1 VLDWI
6 DAHQF
11 FIDITLIS
19 TLLVMSVFVVFH
31 AGVFSLA
38 SVGFMAVGAYGTAIL
53 TTKSGFPVWIGIL
66 CGVVLAS
73 VVALVVGLLVA
84 RLTGIYLA
92 LATFAL
98 AQAILVAIRE
108 LHVTN
113 GVQGIIG
120 IPLHTFTWQAALM
133 LAVLGVILQL
143 VHRSHL
149 GRALRSARMDDVVAR
164 GFGIPVRR
172 YRLAAMVASGALAGL
187 AGALN
192 AHEVGV
198 ISPDQY
204 NFTLLVVA
212 LTYVVVGGVA
222 YWAGPMAA
230 ALALG
235 VFHELM
241 RDVGTDWEN
250 IAYGLLLIVLIL
262 LAPQGLGDPRLA
274 RLFRRRRR
282 RAPAAA
288 LQETRT

>member
-1 VLDWI
+1 MLEWFQ
-6 DAHQF
+6 ANQF

-38 SVGFMAVGAYGTAIL
+38 SIGFMAVGAYGTAIL
-53 TTKSGFPVWIGIL
+53 TTKSGWPVWAGIVA
-66 CGVVLAS
+66 GVICAS
-73 VVALVVGLLVA
+73 IVALIVGLLVA
-84 RLTGIYLA
+84 RLSGIYLA

-98 AQAILVAIRE
+98 AQAILVTIRE
-108 LHVTN
+108 LDVTN

-120 IPLHTFTWQAALM
+120 IPIQFFTWQLVLM
-133 LAVLGVILQL
+133 LAAVGLIFQL
-143 VHRSHL
+143 VHRSRV
-149 GRALRSARMDDVVAR
+149 GRAMRSARLDDVVAR

-192 AHEVGV
+192 AHELGV

-204 NFTLLVVA
+204 SFTLLVVA

-222 YWAGPMAA
+222 YWVGPMVA

-235 VFHELM
+235 VFHEVM

-250 IAYGLLLIVLIL
+250 ITYGLLLIGLIMV
-262 LAPQGLGDPRLA
+262 APQGLGDPRL
-274 RLFRRRRR
+274 RSLLRRRKRES
-282 RAPAAA
+282 APK
-288 LQETRT
+288 LQESRT

>member
-1 VLDWI
+1 VLEWI
-6 DAHQF
+6 QAHQF

-19 TLLVMSVFVVFH
+19 TLLVMSVFIVFH

-38 SVGFMAVGAYGTAIL
+38 SVGFMAVGAYGSAIL
-53 TTKSGFPVWIGIL
+53 TTKSGFPVWL
-66 CGVVLAS
+66 GVVAGVACAS

-84 RLTGIYLA
+84 RLSGIYLA
-92 LATFAL
+92 LSTFAL

-120 IPLHTFTWQAALM
+120 IPMITATWFAVAL
-133 LAVLGVILQL
+133 LVVVGVLLQL
-143 VHRSHL
+143 VHRSYL
-149 GRALRSARMDDVVAR
+149 GRALRSARLDDVVAR
-164 GFGIPVRR
+164 GMGIPVRR

-204 NFTLLVVA
+204 SFTVLVVA

-222 YWAGPMAA
+222 YWLGPMVA

-235 VFHELM
+235 LFHELV
-241 RDVGTDWEN
+241 RGVGTDWEN
-250 IAYGLLLIVLIL
+250 LAYGLVLIVLIL
-262 LAPQGLGDPRLA
+262 LAPQGLGDPRLR
-274 RLFRRRRR
+274 RLVRRPRRRRST
-282 RAPAAA
+282 PK

>member
-6 DAHQF
+6 QAHQF
-11 FIDITLIS
+11 FVDITLIS

-38 SVGFMAVGAYGTAIL
+38 SIGFMAVGAYGSAVL
-53 TTKSGFPVWIGIL
+53 TTKSGFPVWLGIVA
-66 CGVVLAS
+66 GVACAS

-98 AQAILVAIRE
+98 AQAILVGIRE

-120 IPLHTFTWQAALM
+120 IPLETFTWTASIILI
-133 LAVLGVILQL
+133 LLGILLQL
-143 VHRSHL
+143 IHRSYI
-149 GRALRSARMDDVVAR
+149 GRALRSARLDEVVAR

-204 NFTLLVVA
+204 SFTVLVVA
-212 LTYVVVGGVA
+212 LTYVVVGGVG
-222 YWAGPMAA
+222 YWVGPMAA

-241 RDVGTDWEN
+241 RNVSTDWEN
-250 IAYGLLLIVLIL
+250 ITYGLLLIVLIL
-262 LAPQGLGDPRLA
+262 LAPQGLGDPRLR
-274 RLFRRRRR
+274 RLLPRPRRKRST
-282 RAPAAA
+282 PA

>member
-1 VLDWI
+1 MLEWI
-6 DAHQF
+6 QAHQF

-53 TTKSGFPVWIGIL
+53 TTKSGFPIWLGIVA
-66 CGVVLAS
+66 GVVCAS
-73 VVALVVGLLVA
+73 VVALIVGLLVA
-84 RLTGIYLA
+84 RLSGIYLA

-120 IPLHTFTWQAALM
+120 IPIHAFTWTA
-133 LAVLGVILQL
+133 VILLVLLGILLEL
-143 VHRSHL
+143 VHRSHV
-149 GRALRSARMDDVVAR
+149 GRALRSARLDDVVAR

-204 NFTLLVVA
+204 SFTLLVVA

-222 YWAGPMAA
+222 YWVGPMVA

-250 IAYGLLLIVLIL
+250 ITYGLVLIVLIL
-262 LAPQGLGDPRLA
+262 LAPQGLGDPRL
-274 RLFRRRRR
+274 RKLFRRRRPKR
-282 RAPAAA
+282 PAAA